1 VPDVA
6 GVVTHAR
13 QRRAHKGEETMFTRT
28 LPGSRA
34 KRPPRRLA
42 WALASC
48 AAAFSIGA
56 AGASAAKV
64 RSIACRGGGNSCSAT
79 IGLAGGA
86 SNVKL
91 RITLTD
97 TDLKLV
103 GRVVKPS
110 SVRGAYELSKG
121 SYSLGGSLYTVTLNA
136 VQSIP
141 KGSTLT
147 LKFAAPTRSTGK

>member
-1 VPDVA
+1 MLTRALPRSI
-6 GVVTHAR
+6 AR
-13 QRRAHKGEETMFTRT
+13 
-28 LPGSRA
+28 RA
-34 KRPPRRLA
+34 KRTLA
-42 WALASC
+42 WTLAGGAVALPV
-48 AAAFSIGA
+48 IGVGA
-56 AGASAAKV
+56 ASAATKI
-64 RSIACRGGGNSCSAT
+64 RSITCRGGGNSCSVT

-91 RITLTD
+91 KIALSD

-110 SVRGAYELSKG
+110 SVRGAYSLTHG

-147 LKFAAPTRSTGK
+147 LRFAAPTQSQGK

>member
-1 VPDVA
+1 MLTRALPRSI
-6 GVVTHAR
+6 AR
-13 QRRAHKGEETMFTRT
+13 RSTSA
-28 LPGSRA
+28 
-34 KRPPRRLA
+34 LA
-42 WALASC
+42 YALASG
-48 AAAFSIGA
+48 AVVLSLSAVDAPA
-56 AGASAAKV
+56 AGAAKV
-64 RSIACRGGGNSCSAT
+64 KSITCRGGGGSCAAV

-86 SNVKL
+86 SNEKL
-91 RITLTD
+91 RIALSD

-110 SVRGAYELSKG
+110 SVRGAYSLSKG

-147 LKFAAPTRSTGK
+147 LEFAAPTQSMGK